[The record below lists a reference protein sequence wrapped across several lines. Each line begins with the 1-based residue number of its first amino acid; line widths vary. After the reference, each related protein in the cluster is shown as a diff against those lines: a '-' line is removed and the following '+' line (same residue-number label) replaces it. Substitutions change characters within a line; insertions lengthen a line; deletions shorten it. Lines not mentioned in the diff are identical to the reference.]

1 METIKFKI
9 AGKEIKMAYCYAT
22 EIAFYNFTG
31 KTVNDFISEINIS
44 SNPSPQDILY
54 LVLSAIT
61 AYYESKNEESP
72 VRDTDLMFNAEMS
85 EVLEAFNLVIDLFKK
100 WYKIPETQIEN
111 KKKTKAKN

>member
-1 METIKFKI
+1 MESIQVKI
-9 AGKEIKMAYCYAT
+9 AGKKVGMAYCYAT
-22 EIAFYNFTG
+22 EIAFYDYTG
-31 KTVNDFISEINIS
+31 ETVNEFIDEIKVSEK
-44 SNPSPQDILY
+44 PAPKKILY
-54 LVLSAIT
+54 LVLSAIM

-85 EVLEAFNLVIDLFKK
+85 EVIDAFSQVLYLFKK